1 MFLVEFADVWFV
13 SVLAVLWLAA
23 ISPLVA
29 LMVAY
34 LKGLKFAFYAV
45 SSYRGLLV
53 VAWVLLLQG
62 DVNLSWDQL
71 VSFGM
76 IVIAPCAILAFAGN
90 GLSALVKRRRGTA

>member
-13 SVLAVLWLAA
+13 SALAVLWLAA

-29 LMVAY
+29 LIVAY
-34 LKGLKFAFYAV
+34 LKGLKVAFYAV
-45 SSYRGLLV
+45 SSYLVLLV

-62 DVNLSWDQL
+62 GLSLSWDEL
-71 VSFGM
+71 VSFGL

-90 GLSALVKRRRGTA
+90 GVSALVKRRRGAA